1 MPLSFQLNDRCPRCG
16 KLTMQA
22 VIEAHPTSPDIAF
35 HNFHC
40 ADCGPVK
47 TKVILLTPK
56 KPDAEVA
63 A

>member
-1 MPLSFQLNDRCPRCG
+1 MSLTFRLNDPCPKCG
-16 KLTMQA
+16 ASKMQA
-22 VIEAHPTSPDIAF
+22 VIEAHPSRTDLAL

-47 TKVILLTPK
+47 TKVISLTP
-56 KPDAEVA
+56 PVRSADVA

>member
-1 MPLSFQLNDRCPRCG
+1 MRQ
-16 KLTMQA
+16 KQTAA
-22 VIEAHPTSPDIAF
+22 VMAHPSRTDLAL

-47 TKVILLTPK
+47 TNVISLAP
-56 KPDAEVA
+56 PARSADVA